1 MQKRLNRSICRF
13 GCGLGWAEG
22 SISSIVFARWRQ
34 CAVMGR
40 HFGATWRIQMSR
52 PSAAAMRLYVK
63 LFLCMLPMS
72 VARSSSGMLTIG
84 RIAYQREGGDGSA
97 QRVRSV
103 IYGCLVR
110 YCSSIVTMS
119 LSYTVYKL
127 SPLVHENEK
136 SSCRPDHTA
145 FGVICHALVGTR
157 LG

>member
-1 MQKRLNRSICRF
+1 VSCAKT
-13 GCGLGWAEG
+13 AEPIDLPFWLWTRVG
-22 SISSIVFARWRQ
+22 RRSISSIVFARWRQ

-84 RIAYQREGGDGSA
+84 RIAYQWEGGDGSA

-127 SPLVHENEK
+127 VCAPL
-136 SSCRPDHTA
+136 
-145 FGVICHALVGTR
+145 GVSRTVSTVCYFDRFCTYY
-157 LG
+157 